1 MPTDAELQAIGT
13 YVTNYLAAADMLTKE
28 QSYLQGIAESLLGTQ
43 ENRYAAAA
51 AAASIGIQLVEL
63 ASEHDIFMKRLSKV
77 AAAPSDAQVKN
88 STARTQDLA
97 DSIRTTV
104 KASIVIDLVTKFV
117 ADWTALTKAP
127 TTTPAPAP

>member
-13 YVTNYLAAADMLTKE
+13 YVTNYLAAADTLVKE
-28 QSYLQGIAESLLGTQ
+28 QSYLQGIAESLLGAQ
-43 ENRYAAAA
+43 EDRYAAAA

-63 ASEHDIFMKRLSKV
+63 ASAHDVFMKKLNKAV
-77 AAAPSDAQVKN
+77 AAPSDAQVKK
-88 STARTQDLA
+88 SAALTQALA
-97 DSIRTTV
+97 DSIRATV

-127 TTTPAPAP
+127 VATPAP